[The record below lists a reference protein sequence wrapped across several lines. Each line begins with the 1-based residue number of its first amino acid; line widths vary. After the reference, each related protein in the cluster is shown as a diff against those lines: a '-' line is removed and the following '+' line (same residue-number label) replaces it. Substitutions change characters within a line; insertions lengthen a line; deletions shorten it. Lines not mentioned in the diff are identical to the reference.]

1 MERILRKHAIAAA
14 VEPTA
19 DAALALH
26 ALSDADLVRLQALA
40 RLWSR
45 GLPAGLGWAD
55 VLNEAILRVLEG
67 SRPWPPGVPLLAFL
81 SGVMRSI
88 CDDHWRRLRREA
100 RTRHGDAA
108 DIAASAEEPSPGPER
123 TLAAAQALGE
133 IDRLFAGDRQVLQI
147 IAGMSEGLT
156 AREICRVYEMTERDY
171 GTARKRM
178 RRALLRCGLTWGRR

>member
-1 MERILRKHAIAAA
+1 MERIFERKHGIAAA
-14 VEPTA
+14 VEPPA
-19 DAALALH
+19 DAARALH
-26 ALSDADLVRLQALA
+26 ALSDADLVRLKALA

-88 CDDHWRRLRREA
+88 CDDHWRRLPREA
-100 RTRHGDAA
+100 RRGDLA
-108 DIAASAEEPSPGPER
+108 DVAASAEDSAPGLER
-123 TLAAAQALGE
+123 TLAAAQTLSE
-133 IDRLFAGDRQVLQI
+133 IGRLFAGDPEVSKI
-147 IAGMSEGLT
+147 IAGLSEGLT

-171 GTARKRM
+171 DTARKRM